1 MTSLAKK
8 EKTEACRNQ
17 VLTSVLSK
25 QEIRYGVFFCGR
37 VQRSKKLCLFFTSE
51 CDTKEEKKGGSNMK
65 IVIVEDDQR
74 VREELQQFLQN
85 YGYEVAVI
93 EQFQDVVGQLM
104 QLAPQ
109 LILLDVNLPTHDG
122 YTICREWRKQS
133 EVPII
138 IVTSRSSDVDE
149 LMSMHLGAD
158 DFITKPF
165 NTQILMARIEAI
177 LKRTYQQGN
186 SQVLTYHDL
195 QLDVAKG
202 VLSYQNEHVTLTKNE
217 LIIFQYLVQNQGT
230 IVARESLMEYL
241 WSTSAFIDD
250 NTLSVNVTRLRK
262 KIEGL
267 GVTNPIETRRGL
279 GYLLP

>member
-1 MTSLAKK
+1 
-8 EKTEACRNQ
+8 
-17 VLTSVLSK
+17 
-25 QEIRYGVFFCGR
+25 
-37 VQRSKKLCLFFTSE
+37 
-51 CDTKEEKKGGSNMK
+51 MK

>member
-1 MTSLAKK
+1 
-8 EKTEACRNQ
+8 
-17 VLTSVLSK
+17 
-25 QEIRYGVFFCGR
+25 
-37 VQRSKKLCLFFTSE
+37 
-51 CDTKEEKKGGSNMK
+51 MK

-93 EQFQDVVGQLM
+93 EQFQDVVGQLT

-217 LIIFQYLVQNQGT
+217 LIIFQYLIQNQGT

>member
-1 MTSLAKK
+1 
-8 EKTEACRNQ
+8 
-17 VLTSVLSK
+17 
-25 QEIRYGVFFCGR
+25 
-37 VQRSKKLCLFFTSE
+37 
-51 CDTKEEKKGGSNMK
+51 MK

-93 EQFQDVVGQLM
+93 EQFQDVVGQLT

-217 LIIFQYLVQNQGT
+217 LIIFQYLIQNQGT
-230 IVARESLMEYL
+230 IVAREALMEYL

>member
-1 MTSLAKK
+1 
-8 EKTEACRNQ
+8 
-17 VLTSVLSK
+17 
-25 QEIRYGVFFCGR
+25 
-37 VQRSKKLCLFFTSE
+37 
-51 CDTKEEKKGGSNMK
+51 MK
-65 IVIVEDDQR
+65 IVIVEDDRR
-74 VREELQQFLQN
+74 VREELQQFIQN

-93 EQFQDVVGQLM
+93 EEFTDVVSQLT
-104 QLAPQ
+104 QLNPQ
-109 LILLDVNLPTHDG
+109 LILLDVNLPTYDG

-186 SQVLTYHDL
+186 SQLLSYRDL
-195 QLDVAKG
+195 QLDLAKG
-202 VLSYQNEHVTLTKNE
+202 TLSYQGNSATLTKNE
-217 LIIFQYLVQNQGT
+217 LIIFQYLLQHQGQ

-267 GVTNPIETRRGL
+267 GLENPIETRRGL

>member
-1 MTSLAKK
+1 
-8 EKTEACRNQ
+8 
-17 VLTSVLSK
+17 
-25 QEIRYGVFFCGR
+25 
-37 VQRSKKLCLFFTSE
+37 
-51 CDTKEEKKGGSNMK
+51 
-65 IVIVEDDQR
+65 
-74 VREELQQFLQN
+74 
-85 YGYEVAVI
+85 
-93 EQFQDVVGQLM
+93 M